1 MLIYIFKCILDR
13 IKNSY
18 HYYTQEG
25 KDKKLMKRLSVKGNK
40 GKNKKTYDQIMEI
53 LSIQVK
59 ENLPSKVVASRYDV
73 TLQTVYKWRKV
84 YSKYL
89 DNYEKMKEEAERK
102 AIEEK
107 NKDLEQESTH
117 VLDCAKRLR
126 SLRISLNLSQQRI
139 AEILDVSQSIY
150 VRFEKGYGQL
160 NSFIIKKLH
169 KFLGINP
176 IYLISGEGDCFSIK
190 NIELFEKLNKEQKK
204 YSNKDQSK
212 QEENKQILINNSL

>member
-1 MLIYIFKCILDR
+1 
-13 IKNSY
+13 
-18 HYYTQEG
+18 
-25 KDKKLMKRLSVKGNK
+25 MKRLSVKGNK